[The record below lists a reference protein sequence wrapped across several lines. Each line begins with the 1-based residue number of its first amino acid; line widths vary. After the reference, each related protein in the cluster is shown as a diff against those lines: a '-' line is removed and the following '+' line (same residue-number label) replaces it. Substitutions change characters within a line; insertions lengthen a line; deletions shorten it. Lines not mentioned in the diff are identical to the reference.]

1 MPRECRFS
9 VVSEQGSLEAARMW
23 VGARGLSQCRLT
35 FYELETAA
43 ESRAGPAGHTQAGS
57 QRNLGEILW
66 NKTNASRLPGG
77 AGWQPGS
84 ASRTPRPRE
93 APFCGTQESWGGRWG
108 KVLEA
113 GRLKGT
119 LP

>member
-1 MPRECRFS
+1 
-9 VVSEQGSLEAARMW
+9 MW

-77 AGWQPGS
+77 AGWQCGS
-84 ASRTPRPRE
+84 ASRTPHPRE
-93 APFCGTQESWGGRWG
+93 APFCGTQESWGGGPWG